1 MRILKDYN
9 QYVMRNLARGY
20 SRKDLGVSYVK
31 VRRFPDGTYWRVTIW
46 FCGFTDNNIS
56 SSYYLQEKQLQ
67 VNMKINKLRET
78 VKAHQ
83 EKVTVFSWD
92 SLITSVL
99 V

>member
-31 VRRFPDGTYWRVTIW
+31 VRHFFVWHIMMERNCFR
-46 FCGFTDNNIS
+46 GFASSNIFS
-56 SSYYLQEKQLQ
+56 NSYYFHQEKQLQ

-83 EKVTVFSWD
+83 EKVTV
-92 SLITSVL
+92 LP
-99 V
+99 